1 MSIVKE
7 KVKATGKVTF
17 QLFDKD
23 GKLKQEKTVNNL
35 VVTSGLN
42 WIAARMKT
50 SSPPDF
56 PDQMSHMAIGESS
69 TIPSVGQ
76 TNLLSP
82 LTPRVALTVAGG
94 TVADSKVTYSATFP
108 GGGTGIAGAVTEAGI
123 FNALTGGTMLC
134 RTTFDVINKSADDS
148 LGVTW
153 EVTIN

>member
-50 SSPPDF
+50 SGI

-69 TIPSVGQ
+69 TVPSVAQ